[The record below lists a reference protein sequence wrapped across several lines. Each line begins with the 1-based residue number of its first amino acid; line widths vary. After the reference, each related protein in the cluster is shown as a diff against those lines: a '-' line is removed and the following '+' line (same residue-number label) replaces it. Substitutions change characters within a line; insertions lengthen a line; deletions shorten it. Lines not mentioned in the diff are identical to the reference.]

1 MFKGSLVA
9 MITPFTKNGEVDEKG
24 IKELVEFHIK
34 NGTNGIVPCGTTG
47 ESPTLSH
54 EEHKKVVDIAIEAVA
69 GRVPV
74 IAGTGSNST
83 REAFDLTS
91 HAKEAGADGALVVVP
106 YYNKPTQK
114 GLYMHYKKL
123 AEEIDIPIIVYNVPS
138 RTGVNLLPETLA
150 KLAQLKNIVA
160 VKEASGNLDQM
171 TQIVELCGDNI
182 VLLSGD
188 DKLLLPVL
196 SIGGKG
202 VISVVANIIPG
213 DVANMIREF
222 ENGNYQKAQDIF
234 LSKVYPLSNA
244 MFYETNPIPVKTSAQ
259 LMGLP
264 SGDLRLPLCSMNEDN
279 LIKLKSDLVK
289 FGLLEE

>member
-9 MITPFTKNGEVDEKG
+9 MITPFTESGEVDEKG
-24 IKELVEFHIK
+24 IKKLVEFHIK

-54 EEHKKVVDIAIEAVA
+54 EEHKKVIDITIEAVA

-150 KLAQLKNIVA
+150 ELAELKNIVA

-171 TQIVELCGDNI
+171 IQIIELCGDKI
-182 VLLSGD
+182 TLLSGD

-202 VISVVANIIPG
+202 VISVVANIIPR
-213 DVANMIREF
+213 DVSDMVREF
-222 ENGNYQKAQDIF
+222 EEGNYQKAKEIF
-234 LSKVYPLSNA
+234 LSKVYPLSSA
-244 MFYETNPIPVKTSAQ
+244 MFYETNPIPVKTSVQ

-264 SGDLRLPLCSMNEDN
+264 SGDLRLPLAPMSENN
-279 LIKLKSDLVK
+279 LGKLKADLIK

>member
-9 MITPFTKNGEVDEKG
+9 MITPFTESGEVDEKG

-54 EEHKKVVDIAIEAVA
+54 EEHKKVVDITIEAVA
-69 GRVPV
+69 GRIPV

-91 HAKEAGADGALVVVP
+91 HAKKAGADAALVVVP

-114 GLYMHYKKL
+114 GLYLHYKKL

-138 RTGVNLLPETLA
+138 RTGTNLLPETLA
-150 KLAQLKNIVA
+150 KLAQLKNIAA

-202 VISVVANIIPG
+202 VISVVANIIPR
-213 DVANMIREF
+213 DVSDMVREF
-222 ENGNYQKAQDIF
+222 EEGNYQKSKEIF

-244 MFYETNPIPVKTSAQ
+244 MFYETNPIPVKTSAR

-264 SGDLRLPLCSMNEDN
+264 SGDLRSPLCSMNEDN
-279 LIKLKSDLVK
+279 LTKLKSDLVK
-289 FGLLEE
+289 FRLLEE

>member
-9 MITPFTKNGEVDEKG
+9 MITPFTESGKVDEKG
-24 IKELVEFHIK
+24 IKELVEFQIK

-47 ESPTLSH
+47 ESPTLSYA
-54 EEHKKVVDIAIEAVA
+54 EHKRVVEITINAVA
-69 GRVPV
+69 GRIPV

-83 REAFDLTS
+83 WETLELTS
-91 HAKEAGADGALVVVP
+91 YAKEAGADGALIVVP

-138 RTGVNLLPETLA
+138 RTGVNMLPETLA
-150 KLAQLKNIVA
+150 ELAELKNIVA

-171 TQIVELCGDNI
+171 TQIIELCGNKI
-182 VLLSGD
+182 TLLSGD

-202 VISVVANIIPG
+202 VISVVANIIPR
-213 DVANMIREF
+213 DVSDMVREF
-222 ENGNYQKAQDIF
+222 EEGNYQKSKDIF

-244 MFYETNPIPVKTSAQ
+244 MFYEANPIPVKTSVQ

-264 SGDLRLPLCSMNEDN
+264 AGNLRLPLAPISDKN
-279 LIKLKSDLVK
+279 LVKLKVDLIK
-289 FGLLEE
+289 FGLLEG

>member
-1 MFKGSLVA
+1 MVLSPAALPGNQVID
-9 MITPFTKNGEVDEKG
+9 IT
-24 IKELVEFHIK
+24 
-34 NGTNGIVPCGTTG
+34 
-47 ESPTLSH
+47 
-54 EEHKKVVDIAIEAVA
+54 IEAVA

-114 GLYMHYKKL
+114 GLYIHYKKL

-150 KLAQLKNIVA
+150 ELAELKNIVA

-171 TQIVELCGDNI
+171 TQIIELCGDKI
-182 VLLSGD
+182 TLLSGD

-202 VISVVANIIPG
+202 VISVVANIIPR
-213 DVANMIREF
+213 DVSDMIREF
-222 ENGNYQKAQDIF
+222 EEGNYQKSKEIF
-234 LSKVYPLSNA
+234 LSKVYPLSSA
-244 MFYETNPIPVKTSAQ
+244 MFYETNPIPVKTSAR

-264 SGDLRLPLCSMNEDN
+264 SGDLRLPLSPMSENN
-279 LIKLKSDLVK
+279 LNKLKADLIK

>member
-9 MITPFTKNGEVDEKG
+9 MITPFTKNDEVDEKG

-54 EEHKKVVDIAIEAVA
+54 EEHQRVVEVTIKAVA

-74 IAGTGSNST
+74 IAGTGSNCT
-83 REAFDLTS
+83 QETLDLTS
-91 HAKEAGADGALVVVP
+91 HAKEAGADGALIITP

-114 GLYMHYKKL
+114 GLYLHFKKI
-123 AEEIDIPIIVYNVPS
+123 AEEVDIPIVIYNVPS
-138 RTGVNLLPETLA
+138 RTGVNMLPETLA
-150 KLAQLKNIVA
+150 ELAELKNIIG

-171 TQIVELCGDNI
+171 TQIIELCGDKI
-182 VLLSGD
+182 TLLSGD

-202 VISVVANIIPG
+202 VISVVANIIPYE
-213 DVANMIREF
+213 VSNMIKEF
-222 ENGNYQKAQDIF
+222 ENGNYQKAKEIF

-264 SGDLRLPLCSMNEDN
+264 SGSLRLPLSPMSENN
-279 LIKLKSDLVK
+279 LLKLKVDLTK
-289 FGLLEE
+289 FGLLEG

>member
-9 MITPFTKNGEVDEKG
+9 MITPFTKNNTVDEKG
-24 IKELVEFHIK
+24 IEELVEFHIK

-54 EEHKKVVDIAIEAVA
+54 EEHKKVVELTIKAVA

-74 IAGTGSNST
+74 IAGTGSNCT
-83 REAFDLTS
+83 QEALDLTS
-91 HAKEAGADGALVVVP
+91 HAKEAGADAALIITP

-114 GLYMHYKKL
+114 GLYLHFKKI
-123 AEEIDIPIIVYNVPS
+123 AEEVDLPIIIYNVPS
-138 RTGVNLLPETLA
+138 RTGVNMLPETLA
-150 KLAQLKNIVA
+150 ELAELKNIIG

-171 TQIVELCGDNI
+171 TEIIELCGDKI
-182 VLLSGD
+182 ILLSGD

-202 VISVVANIIPG
+202 VISVVANIIPYE
-213 DVANMIREF
+213 VSKMVKEF
-222 ENGNYQKAQDIF
+222 ENGNYQEAKEIF

-264 SGDLRLPLCSMNEDN
+264 SGGLRLPMSPMSENN
-279 LIKLKSDLVK
+279 LLKLKADLIK
-289 FGLLEE
+289 FGLLEG

>member
-9 MITPFTKNGEVDEKG
+9 MITPFGENGEVDEKG
-24 IKELVEFHIK
+24 IEKLVEFHIQ

-54 EEHKKVVDIAIEAVA
+54 EEHKRVVEVTINAVA
-69 GRVPV
+69 GRVLV
-74 IAGTGSNST
+74 IAGTGSNCT
-83 REAFDLTS
+83 REALDLTS
-91 HAKEAGADGALVVVP
+91 HAKEAGADGALIITP

-114 GLYMHYKKL
+114 GLYLHFKKI
-123 AEEIDIPIIVYNVPS
+123 AEEVDIPIIVYNVPS
-138 RTGVNLLPETLA
+138 RTGINLLPETLA
-150 KLAQLKNIVA
+150 ELSEIKNIIG

-171 TQIVELCGDNI
+171 TQIIELCGDKI
-182 VLLSGD
+182 TLLSGD

-202 VISVVANIIPG
+202 VISVVANIIPREVS
-213 DVANMIREF
+213 DMVNEF
-222 ENGNYQKAQDIF
+222 EKENYQKAKEIF

-244 MFYETNPIPVKTSAQ
+244 MFYETNPIPVKTSAR

-264 SGDLRLPLCSMNEDN
+264 SGDLRLPLAPMSENN
-279 LIKLKSDLVK
+279 LAKLKADLIK
-289 FGLLEE
+289 FGLLEG

>member
-9 MITPFTKNGEVDEKG
+9 MITPFTESGEVDEKG

-54 EEHKKVVDIAIEAVA
+54 EEHKKVVDITIEAVA
-69 GRVPV
+69 GRIPV

-91 HAKEAGADGALVVVP
+91 HAKKAGADAALVVVP
-106 YYNKPTQK
+106 YYNRPTQK
-114 GLYMHYKKL
+114 GLYIHYKKL

-138 RTGVNLLPETLA
+138 RTGTNLLPETLA
-150 KLAQLKNIVA
+150 KLAQLKNIAA

-202 VISVVANIIPG
+202 VISVVANIIPR
-213 DVANMIREF
+213 DVSDMVREF
-222 ENGNYQKAQDIF
+222 EEGNYQKSKEIF

-244 MFYETNPIPVKTSAQ
+244 MFYETNPIPVKTSAR

-264 SGDLRLPLCSMNEDN
+264 SGDLRSPLCSMNEDN
-279 LIKLKSDLVK
+279 LTKLKSDLVK

>member
-9 MITPFTKNGEVDEKG
+9 MITPFGENGEVDEKG
-24 IKELVEFHIK
+24 IEKLVEFHIQ

-54 EEHKKVVDIAIEAVA
+54 EEHKRVVEVTINAVV
-69 GRVPV
+69 GRVLV
-74 IAGTGSNST
+74 IAGTGSNCT
-83 REAFDLTS
+83 REALDLTS
-91 HAKEAGADGALVVVP
+91 HAKKAGADGALIITP

-114 GLYMHYKKL
+114 GLYLHFKKI
-123 AEEIDIPIIVYNVPS
+123 AEEVDIPIIVYNVPS
-138 RTGVNLLPETLA
+138 RTGINLLPETLA
-150 KLAQLKNIVA
+150 ELSEMKNIVG

-171 TQIVELCGDNI
+171 TQIIELCGDKI
-182 VLLSGD
+182 TLLSGD

-202 VISVVANIIPG
+202 VISVVANIIPREVS
-213 DVANMIREF
+213 DMISEF
-222 ENGNYQKAQDIF
+222 EKGNYQKAKELF

-244 MFYETNPIPVKTSAQ
+244 MFYETNPIPVKTSAR

-264 SGDLRLPLCSMNEDN
+264 SGDLRLPLAPMSENN
-279 LIKLKSDLVK
+279 LAKLKADLIK
-289 FGLLEE
+289 FGLLEG

>member
-1 MFKGSLVA
+1 MFKGSFVA
-9 MITPFTKNGEVDEKG
+9 MITPFTKNDEVDEKG

-34 NGTNGIVPCGTTG
+34 NGTDGIVPCGTTG

-54 EEHKKVVDIAIEAVA
+54 EEHKKVIDITIEAVA

-74 IAGTGSNST
+74 IAGAGSNST

-150 KLAQLKNIVA
+150 ELAELKNIVA

-171 TQIVELCGDNI
+171 IQIIELCGDKI
-182 VLLSGD
+182 TLLSGD

-202 VISVVANIIPG
+202 VISVVANIIPR
-213 DVANMIREF
+213 DVSDMIREF
-222 ENGNYQKAQDIF
+222 EEENYHKAKEIF
-234 LSKVYPLSNA
+234 ISKVYPLSSA
-244 MFYETNPIPVKTSAQ
+244 MFYETNPIPVKTSVR

-264 SGDLRLPLCSMNEDN
+264 SGDLRLPLTPMSENN
-279 LIKLKSDLVK
+279 LGKLKADLIK

>member
-24 IKELVEFHIK
+24 IKELVEFQIK

-54 EEHKKVVDIAIEAVA
+54 EEHKRVVELTIKAVA

-74 IAGTGSNST
+74 IAGTGSNCT
-83 REAFDLTS
+83 REALDLTS
-91 HAKEAGADGALVVVP
+91 HAKEAGADGALVVAP

-123 AEEIDIPIIVYNVPS
+123 AEEVDIPIVVYNVPS
-138 RTGVNLLPETLA
+138 RTGVNILPETLA
-150 KLAQLKNIVA
+150 ELAELKNIVA

-171 TQIVELCGDNI
+171 TQIIELCGDKI
-182 VLLSGD
+182 TLLSGD

-213 DVANMIREF
+213 DVSDMVREF
-222 ENGNYQKAQDIF
+222 EKGNYQKSKEIF

-244 MFYETNPIPVKTSAQ
+244 MFYETNPIPVKTSAR

-264 SGDLRLPLCSMNEDN
+264 SGDLRLPLTPMSENN
-279 LIKLKSDLVK
+279 LVKLKADLIK

>member
-9 MITPFTKNGEVDEKG
+9 MITPFTKNDEVDKKE

-54 EEHKKVVDIAIEAVA
+54 EEHKKVVELTIKRVA

-74 IAGTGSNST
+74 IAGTGSNCT
-83 REAFDLTS
+83 KEALDLTS
-91 HAKEAGADGALVVVP
+91 HAKKAGADGALIVVP

-114 GLYMHYKKL
+114 GLYLHFKKI
-123 AEEIDIPIIVYNVPS
+123 AEEIDIPIIIYNVPS
-138 RTGVNLLPETLA
+138 RTGVNMLPETLA
-150 KLAQLKNIVA
+150 ELAELKNIVA

-171 TQIVELCGDNI
+171 TEMVELCGDKI
-182 VLLSGD
+182 TLLSGD

-202 VISVVANIIPG
+202 VISVVANIIPR
-213 DVANMIREF
+213 DVSAMVREF
-222 ENGNYQKAQDIF
+222 EKGNYQKAKEIF

-244 MFYETNPIPVKTSAQ
+244 MFYETNPIPVKTSVR

-264 SGDLRLPLCSMNEDN
+264 SGNLRLPMSPMSENN
-279 LIKLKSDLVK
+279 LLKLKADLIK
-289 FGLLEE
+289 FGLLEG

>member
-9 MITPFTKNGEVDEKG
+9 MITPFTKNSEVDEKG

-34 NGTNGIVPCGTTG
+34 NGTHGIVPCGTTG

-54 EEHKKVVDIAIEAVA
+54 EEHKKVVELTIKAVA

-74 IAGTGSNST
+74 IAGTGSNCT
-83 REAFDLTS
+83 REALDLTS

-123 AEEIDIPIIVYNVPS
+123 AEEVDIPIVVYNVPS
-138 RTGVNLLPETLA
+138 RTGVNILPETLA
-150 KLAQLKNIVA
+150 ELAELKNIVA

-171 TQIVELCGDNI
+171 THIVELCGDKI
-182 VLLSGD
+182 TLLSGD

-202 VISVVANIIPG
+202 VISVVANIIPR
-213 DVANMIREF
+213 DVSNMVREF
-222 ENGNYQKAQDIF
+222 EKGNYQEAKEIF

-244 MFYETNPIPVKTSAQ
+244 MFYETNPIP
-259 LMGLP
+259 G
-264 SGDLRLPLCSMNEDN
+264 
-279 LIKLKSDLVK
+279 
-289 FGLLEE
+289 

>member
-9 MITPFTKNGEVDEKG
+9 MITPFTESGEVDEQG

-47 ESPTLSH
+47 ESPTLSYD
-54 EEHKKVVDIAIEAVA
+54 EHKRVVEITINAVA

-74 IAGTGSNST
+74 IAGTGSNCT
-83 REAFDLTS
+83 REVLDLTS
-91 HAKEAGADGALVVVP
+91 HAQKAGADGALIITP

-114 GLYMHYKKL
+114 GLYLHFKKI
-123 AEEIDIPIIVYNVPS
+123 AEEIDIPIVIYNVPS
-138 RTGVNLLPETLA
+138 RTGVNMLPETLA
-150 KLAQLKNIVA
+150 QLAELKNIVA

-171 TQIVELCGDNI
+171 TQIVELCGEKI
-182 VLLSGD
+182 TLLSGD

-202 VISVVANIIPG
+202 VISVVANIIPKE
-213 DVANMIREF
+213 VAEMIKYYE
-222 ENGNYQKAQDIF
+222 EGNYQKAKELF
-234 LSKVYPLSNA
+234 LSKIYPLSNA
-244 MFYETNPIPVKTSAQ
+244 MFYETNPIPVKTSAR

-264 SGDLRLPLCSMNEDN
+264 AGDLRLPLSLMSENN
-279 LIKLKSDLVK
+279 LAKLKADLTK

>member
-9 MITPFTKNGEVDEKG
+9 MITPFTKNNEVDEKG
-24 IKELVEFHIK
+24 IKELVEFHIE

-54 EEHKKVVDIAIEAVA
+54 EEHKKVVELTIKTVA

-83 REAFDLTS
+83 WEALELTS
-91 HAKEAGADGALVVVP
+91 HAKKAGADGALIVVP

-138 RTGVNLLPETLA
+138 RTGVNILPETLA
-150 KLAQLKNIVA
+150 ELAELKNIVA

-171 TQIVELCGDNI
+171 TQIIELCRDKI
-182 VLLSGD
+182 TLLSGD

-202 VISVVANIIPG
+202 VISVVANIIPR
-213 DVANMIREF
+213 DVSDVVREF
-222 ENGNYQKAQDIF
+222 EEGNYQKAKDIF

-259 LMGLP
+259 LMELP
-264 SGDLRLPLCSMNEDN
+264 SGDLRLPLSSMSENN
-279 LIKLKSDLVK
+279 LYKLKTDLIK

>member
-9 MITPFTKNGEVDEKG
+9 MITPFTESGEVDEQG

-47 ESPTLSH
+47 ESPTLSYD
-54 EEHKKVVDIAIEAVA
+54 EHKRVVEITINAVA

-74 IAGTGSNST
+74 IAGTGSNCT
-83 REAFDLTS
+83 REVLDLTS
-91 HAKEAGADGALVVVP
+91 HAQKAGADGALIITP

-114 GLYMHYKKL
+114 GLYLHFKKI
-123 AEEIDIPIIVYNVPS
+123 AEEIDIPIVIYNVPS
-138 RTGVNLLPETLA
+138 RTGVNMLPETLA
-150 KLAQLKNIVA
+150 ELAKLKNIVA

-171 TQIVELCGDNI
+171 TQIVELCGEKI
-182 VLLSGD
+182 TLLSGD

-202 VISVVANIIPG
+202 VISVVANIIPKE
-213 DVANMIREF
+213 VAEMIKDYE
-222 ENGNYQKAQDIF
+222 EGNYQKAKELF
-234 LSKVYPLSNA
+234 LSKIYPLSNA
-244 MFYETNPIPVKTSAQ
+244 MFYETNPIPVKTSAR

-264 SGDLRLPLCSMNEDN
+264 AGDLRLPLSPMSENN
-279 LIKLKSDLVK
+279 LAKLKADLTK